1 MARKDQRTGC
11 HELGYITLLILVLFA
26 TFSAYGLEMYVKAHS
41 ENKIARW
48 EANSRQAV
56 YGAEGGIEWAKVKL
70 DEDPNF
76 TGGTLGIG
84 EGTVDINI
92 ITHERGYT
100 VTSLARYG
108 QAKRNLKVDIEKVD
122 DQWVITEYQEIHGN
136 E

>member
-1 MARKDQRTGC
+1 
-11 HELGYITLLILVLFA
+11 
-26 TFSAYGLEMYVKAHS
+26 MYVKAHS

-48 EANSRQAV
+48 EVRSRQAV

-76 TGGTLGIG
+76 TGGTLMIG
-84 EGTVDINI
+84 DGTVDIHV

-100 VTSLARYG
+100 VTSLAQYG
-108 QAKRNLKVDIEKVD
+108 QAKRTLRVRIEKVAE
-122 DQWVITEYQEIHGN
+122 QWLITEYQEIHGN